1 MLSTLSAVAKAI
13 SLAAAAVA
21 ACVAV
26 SAAEPAH
33 PDFTGLWTGHRE
45 AGQGRASGFGGP
57 QAGLPLTEEGK
68 QRIADYNK
76 LLGPERANPA
86 AYCVDYG
93 VPTVMELPGGY
104 PIEFIQKPEQLTII
118 YEVENETRRVYI
130 GDRQLPSPSMHQLHR
145 LPVLQIDAGNQ
156 HGNLTSIFLAT
167 RNFFNTRIDCV
178 SS

>member
-1 MLSTLSAVAKAI
+1 MPSTLSAVIKAM
-13 SLAAAAVA
+13 SLAAAVA

-57 QAGLPLTEEGK
+57 QAGLPLTEDGK

-104 PIEFIQKPEQLTII
+104 DYNVMERGATLSLGQ
-118 YEVENETRRVYI
+118 
-130 GDRQLPSPSMHQLHR
+130 RQLLSFIRALLYDPS
-145 LPVLQIDAGNQ
+145 VLVLDEA
-156 HGNLTSIFLAT
+156 TSSVDTERSAP
-167 RNFFNTRIDCV
+167 RRGYA
-178 SS
+178 